1 MPDEK
6 EAERTYDAVL
16 EIDEEYEP
24 KVTAAEAEALKPIQ
38 KEFMESYLANREKCR
53 WRNG

>member
-1 MPDEK
+1 MPDGK

-24 KVTAAEAEALKPIQ
+24 KVTAAEAEALKLSRRSSC
-38 KEFMESYLANREKCR
+38 KATWRTGTKCR
-53 WRNG
+53 